1 MLCVLTHPPVSLHR
15 YSHFRESC
23 SLLQLTFLSAFKK
36 HWCPEVSG
44 QISST
49 SAERSWPPGRLVFVH
64 KVKNSVSLQESQNIY
79 FCLRRENLAEN
90 ILPFSSSRVCGLR
103 SVSLLHLH
111 SFLSTCLVGPDFGDF
126 FTEH

>member
-1 MLCVLTHPPVSLHR
+1 V
-15 YSHFRESC
+15 
-23 SLLQLTFLSAFKK
+23 FKK

-90 ILPFSSSRVCGLR
+90 IVPFSELQSLWFE
-103 SVSLLHLH
+103 VSLLIA
-111 SFLSTCLVGPDFGDF
+111 SS
-126 FTEH
+126 